1 MNASE
6 QALLRFTVSL
16 LKVFSLI
23 NFNRNRAWFTV
34 QSFLLDIGQTSTFLN
49 KDEDE
54 NQTEEVDQ

>member
-16 LKVFSLI
+16 LKIFSPI
-23 NFNRNRAWFTV
+23 NFNSNRDWFTV
-34 QSFLLDIGQTSTFLN
+34 QSFLLDIGQTSAFLD

-54 NQTEEVDQ
+54 NQTEEVD